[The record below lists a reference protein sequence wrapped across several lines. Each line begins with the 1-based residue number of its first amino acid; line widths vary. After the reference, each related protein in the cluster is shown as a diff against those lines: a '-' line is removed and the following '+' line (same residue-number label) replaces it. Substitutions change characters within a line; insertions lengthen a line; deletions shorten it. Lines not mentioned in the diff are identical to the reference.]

1 MFCFFGKW
9 SNFKIIN
16 QLKIRA
22 TFLFVTIS
30 PAQIRLSEVSGV
42 EVADRRG
49 YLTLELETGK
59 EGVLL
64 LRYSVNYS
72 LLHWP
77 TWDYNLL
84 TFVRRQKIVTKRLNP
99 QTSTLSPKGPWQMVM
114 NLKTMAV
121 KSHHQEVQ
129 LFCDLKLDPFVV
141 AAWFIG
147 PYIPPHVTWCRK
159 GCFFACAC
167 ISQPF
172 LGLTANH

>member
-1 MFCFFGKW
+1 MHQASFLFKKALVSWESFECDWVFCFFGKW

-72 LLHWP
+72 LLHCIGQLDSTIFWIQS
-77 TWDYNLL
+77 L
-84 TFVRRQKIVTKRLNP
+84 TFVRR
-99 QTSTLSPKGPWQMVM
+99 
-114 NLKTMAV
+114 
-121 KSHHQEVQ
+121 
-129 LFCDLKLDPFVV
+129 
-141 AAWFIG
+141 
-147 PYIPPHVTWCRK
+147 
-159 GCFFACAC
+159 
-167 ISQPF
+167 
-172 LGLTANH
+172 

>member
-1 MFCFFGKW
+1 MQHHLFLELNVHQASFLFKKALVSWESFECDWVFCFFRKW

-84 TFVRRQKIVTKRLNP
+84 TFVKDCHQKTQPSNLNP
-99 QTSTLSPKGPWQMVM
+99 QSKRSLTNGWIPKQWP
-114 NLKTMAV
+114 
-121 KSHHQEVQ
+121 
-129 LFCDLKLDPFVV
+129 
-141 AAWFIG
+141 
-147 PYIPPHVTWCRK
+147 
-159 GCFFACAC
+159 
-167 ISQPF
+167 
-172 LGLTANH
+172 